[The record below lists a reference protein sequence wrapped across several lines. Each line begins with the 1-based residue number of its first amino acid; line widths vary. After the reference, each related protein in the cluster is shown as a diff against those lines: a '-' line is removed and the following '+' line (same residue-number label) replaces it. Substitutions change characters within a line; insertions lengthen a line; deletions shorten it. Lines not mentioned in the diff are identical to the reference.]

1 MKKILLASML
11 TASAAIGANAQVT
24 PTSQME
30 KLDRGLVVVKQSGL
44 KKMLSWR
51 FLGTDD
57 WQTTFDVLKNG
68 EVIATDLTATN
79 YSVNDYGTMVGSYQ
93 VVAKVN
99 GEEVDR
105 SNIATGWSDFFL
117 PVKLNRPAN
126 ASNASG
132 SYSYSPNDCSVGDVD
147 GDGQYELFV
156 KWLD

>member
-68 EVIATDLTATN
+68 DCH
-79 YSVNDYGTMVGSYQ
+79 
-93 VVAKVN
+93 
-99 GEEVDR
+99 
-105 SNIATGWSDFFL
+105 
-117 PVKLNRPAN
+117 RPHRH
-126 ASNASG
+126 
-132 SYSYSPNDCSVGDVD
+132 
-147 GDGQYELFV
+147 QLLRE
-156 KWLD
+156 

>member
-1 MKKILLASML
+1 MKRFVFSLLL
-11 TASAAIGANAQVT
+11 TSLVLSSAFAQVT

-30 KLDRGLVVVKQSGL
+30 KLDRGLVVVKQSTS
-44 KKMLSWR
+44 KKLLSWR

-79 YSVNDYGTMVGSYQ
+79 YSVNDYGTTVGSYQ

-105 SNIATGWSDFFL
+105 SNIATGWSDYFL

-126 ASNASG
+126 ASNARGPQQLQGQLSG
-132 SYSYSPNDCSVGDVD
+132 
-147 GDGQYELFV
+147 
-156 KWLD
+156 WLHRQRLSRLL